1 MPKFI
6 FLILC
11 SSLFF
16 IYAESSLSQW
26 NVKEGEEVP
35 IEFEGAKKIK
45 RSVSSGDQ
53 IFYFDGPNKG
63 KMVDENGKVVDSS
76 NFKISNGTLVI
87 KKFSKADEGSYSEEP
102 NMIMT
107 KTEHG
112 FSGVPGETL
121 VINIEP

>member
-1 MPKFI
+1 MAKFI

-16 IYAESSLSQW
+16 IYGESSLARM
-26 NVKEGEEVP
+26 NVKEGDEVP
-35 IEFEGAKKIK
+35 IHFDGAKKIK

-63 KMVDENGKVVDSS
+63 KMVDESGKVIDSS
-76 NFKISNGTLVI
+76 NFEISNGSLVI
-87 KKFSKADEGSYSEEP
+87 KKFSKADEGSYRKEP

-112 FSGVPGETL
+112 FSGVPGGTL
-121 VINIEP
+121 FISIES